1 MVLGSG
7 TLVNG
12 VPMRPNPH
20 CIQEIS
26 IPATLRDKTL
36 SLPTFKFL
44 KEQLKLEMVKRIRAG
59 SFSSAR
65 FVSYAFKAGFL
76 LNLDQPSNW
85 KWGERLLGFPTA
97 YQSADATSRNLIAY

>member
-1 MVLGSG
+1 M
-7 TLVNG
+7 
-12 VPMRPNPH
+12 
-20 CIQEIS
+20 
-26 IPATLRDKTL
+26 PATLRDKTL

-85 KWGERLLGFPTA
+85 KWG
-97 YQSADATSRNLIAY
+97 DAFIRIPYGLPIGRCDIA